1 MKKFEKK
8 KKYILFNEWLKVQP
22 KNKSIKYSFS
32 NFNSESEIILA
43 RAYIK
48 FESLEKK
55 DAFLRGYKPVFI
67 DGKGEKWN
75 PVVEE
80 ALFDFFP
87 TEAGEPNPLEGS
99 YERSIY
105 KMK

>member
-1 MKKFEKK
+1 
-8 KKYILFNEWLKVQP
+8 
-22 KNKSIKYSFS
+22 
-32 NFNSESEIILA
+32 LA

-55 DAFLRGYKPVFI
+55 ETFLRNYKPVFI

-80 ALFDFFP
+80 ALYDFLP
-87 TEAGEPNPLEGS
+87 AEAGEPNPLEGS
-99 YERSIY
+99 YEQSIHRY
-105 KMK
+105 IADQLIFGSLLIFHFVR